1 MSKGIEV
8 KTTKEIKEALSLQ
21 PQFKAKPETEKNE
34 KLKDEDSDIYNTYPP
49 FIAFFVKMALQLSR
63 FHYITLSFNI
73 SAVYIALGLLISLQP
88 PFFPSEA
95 EKMGATPAEY
105 GFVFGIANLSLFI
118 FSPVFGKYGPVIGP
132 KLCFNLGAVL
142 QGVSGFL
149 FAFLPYCTTT
159 GSFIGLAYLLRA
171 LEGLG
176 KKYFYLYF
184 YGQHTANR

>member
-1 MSKGIEV
+1 M
-8 KTTKEIKEALSLQ
+8 
-21 PQFKAKPETEKNE
+21 P
-34 KLKDEDSDIYNTYPP
+34 
-49 FIAFFVKMALQLSR
+49 ALQEDNKRLLEKFLTLLEEKVIDKIITIMAPGLELSKC
-63 FHYITLSFNI
+63 HYITLSVNI

-118 FSPVFGKYGPVIGP
+118 FSPIFGRFGP
-132 KLCFNLGAVL
+132 KIGTKTCFNLGAVL

-149 FAFLPYCTTT
+149 FAFLPYLKTT
-159 GSFIGLAYLLRA
+159 GSFIGLAYLLRF

-176 KKYFYLYF
+176 
-184 YGQHTANR
+184 N